1 MVALMTN
8 ICLCFSTVLRNRDHN
23 LFLNPVLV
31 SFVHPQVTSPTSPM
45 ALSNDDLFDI
55 IAINRGQSNDDPTSS
70 STARSSKATAENLLP
85 KHTDVDLVSGI
96 CDAAPTTLNH
106 QVAMYSGTNSHDV
119 GDALKEL
126 FPCACKNSY
135 RYFKVLHRL
144 LPLYCACTY
153 S

>member
-1 MVALMTN
+1 M
-8 ICLCFSTVLRNRDHN
+8 S
-23 LFLNPVLV
+23 LV
-31 SFVHPQVTSPTSPM
+31 RPQVTSPTSPV

-55 IAINRGQSNDDPTSS
+55 LAIKRRQSNDDLSSS

-85 KHTDVDLVSGI
+85 KHADVDLVSGI
-96 CDAAPTTLNH
+96 SDVAPTTHNH

-126 FPCACKNSY
+126 FPCACKNIY